1 MVENKIKGEYKGL
14 GTRSVP
20 TDVMCA
26 FVALAR
32 STDLLVLRAGIPC
45 KIQEHISDD

>member
-14 GTRSVP
+14 GARSVP

-26 FVALAR
+26 FGALAR
-32 STDLLVLRAGIPC
+32 STDLLVLSWNSLQDPRQYI
-45 KIQEHISDD
+45 